1 VAGSS
6 QIRRAAAADE
16 FKGKNRIAFAAL
28 GAYFEQV
35 IAIQ

>member
-1 VAGSS
+1 M
-6 QIRRAAAADE
+6 RRAAGTDE

-28 GAYFEQV
+28 AAYFEQV